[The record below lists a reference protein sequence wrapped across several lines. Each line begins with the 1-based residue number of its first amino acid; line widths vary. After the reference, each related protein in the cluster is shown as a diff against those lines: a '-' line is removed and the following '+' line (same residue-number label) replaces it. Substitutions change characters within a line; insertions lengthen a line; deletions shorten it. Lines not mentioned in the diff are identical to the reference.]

1 MEVDTSF
8 AGLRVTRVLDQII
21 EERGL
26 PEAIRCDNVLTR
38 ERQVER
44 KKRFLSIPYG
54 TATTVTPS
62 GFHMQGRSD

>member
-1 MEVDTSF
+1 LAMEVDTSF

-26 PEAIRCDNVLTR
+26 PGAIRCDNVLTR
-38 ERQVER
+38 ERTVGG

-54 TATTVTPS
+54 MKMS
-62 GFHMQGRSD
+62 